1 MPIMEG
7 YGLTETSPIVS
18 CSPPGTWKY
27 RRLGCVGAALPG
39 VTIMIVDPITLE
51 EKSGED
57 EGEICVAGPGV
68 TPGYRN
74 NPEAN
79 EKSFFFH
86 NGNVFLFF
94 FSEYTN
100 LIFQ

>member
-39 VTIMIVDPITLE
+39 VTILIIDPTTMVNIYIFIYF
-51 EKSGED
+51 KF
-57 EGEICVAGPGV
+57 II
-68 TPGYRN
+68 
-74 NPEAN
+74 
-79 EKSFFFH
+79 
-86 NGNVFLFF
+86 LFF
-94 FSEYTN
+94 YKL
-100 LIFQ
+100 LIIFCSKKLNQVKKVKFVLQVQE